1 MRLVDVDTLK
11 FRPSVIKTFHP
22 SYTCYIDRKS
32 SANLRE
38 AINSMFNCYAVV
50 MVCYVYLSDVA
61 SELER
66 VTLTDKIREAFGQ
79 SIIS

>member
-11 FRPSVIKTFHP
+11 LRPSLVKTFRL
-22 SYTCYIDRKS
+22 SYTCYIGKESR
-32 SANLRE
+32 ANLRE

-50 MVCYVYLSDVA
+50 KVCYVYLSDVA

-66 VTLTDKIREAFGQ
+66 VTLADKIREAFG
-79 SIIS
+79 